1 MGDWRLEDERDAA
14 TAGSRVSLSYVGIGR
29 KP

>member
-1 MGDWRLEDERDAA
+1 MGDWWLEGERDAA
-14 TAGSRVSLSYVGIGR
+14 TAGSKVGLGYVGNAR